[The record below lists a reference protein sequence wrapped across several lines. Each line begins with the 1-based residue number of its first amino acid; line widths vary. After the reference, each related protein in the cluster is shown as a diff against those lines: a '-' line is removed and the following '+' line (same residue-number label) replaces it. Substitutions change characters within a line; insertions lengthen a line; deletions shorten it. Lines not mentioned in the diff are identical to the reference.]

1 MTFALYL
8 GRRFL
13 RDFIRV
19 FLIVV
24 LLIFLVELLE
34 TIRRFSSEG
43 ASFENSVVLALT
55 HMPVFMSEALPM
67 VIMLASLTFCVSMA
81 RSNEFVVARSAGLSA
96 MRSLRVPVILAFL
109 LGIVAVLVFD
119 PLAAKLDER
128 YEVLKQRYLGGPAET
143 VTVTEAGVWMRQK
156 TQYGH
161 VVVNALSASQA
172 GAVLHHVSVLEFDSA
187 GRVSRRV
194 EARTAY
200 IHETEWL
207 LADGKIWQLGRAV
220 DNPELRARPFTLH
233 RIPLTISQAQI
244 LEGYPAPEA
253 LHIWELPAA
262 IAAMERA
269 GFSSVA
275 HRVHLQMQIV
285 RPVLFMAMLLIGAI
299 FTLQN
304 ARLGNLGISV
314 LLALLFGFSMYFL
327 QNLALTLGQA
337 GEIPAIMAAWIPPV
351 AALLMAYGLLLHLED
366 G

>member
-19 FLIVV
+19 FLIIV
-24 LLIFLVELLE
+24 LLVFLVELLE
-34 TIRRFSSEG
+34 TIRRFSSIG

-55 HMPVFMSEALPM
+55 HMPVIMSQALPL
-67 VIMLASLTFCVSMA
+67 VIMLASLTFCLSMA
-81 RSNEFVVARSAGLSA
+81 RSNEFVVARSAGVSA
-96 MRSLRVPVILAFL
+96 MRSLRVPIALAFL
-109 LGIVAVLVFD
+109 LGILAILVFD
-119 PLAAKLDER
+119 PLAARLDQR
-128 YEVLKQRYLGGPAET
+128 YQLLKQRYIGGPAET
-143 VTVTEAGVWMRQK
+143 ITVTDAGVWMRQK

-161 VVVNALSASQA
+161 VVVNAQSASEA
-172 GAVLHHVSVLEFDSA
+172 GAVLHHVSVMEFDSG
-187 GRVSRRV
+187 GRVSRRI

-200 IHETEWL
+200 IRETEWL

-233 RIPLTISQAQI
+233 RIPLTITQAQI
-244 LEGYPAPEA
+244 LKGYPAPES
-253 LHIWELPAA
+253 LNVWELPAA
-262 IAAMERA
+262 IAAMEAA

-275 HRVHLQMQIV
+275 HKVHLQTQMV

-351 AALLMAYGLLLHLED
+351 AALLLAFGLLLHLED